1 MKKLYLACLLTLITS
16 LSCTKNVK
24 KQEEIFER
32 QLNDLSTDEILI
44 GDNIDFWGN
53 DIPQSSIFVLNAKAT
68 YLKGFG
74 LKVLRFKEGEV
85 SDEELNKKISTSPI
99 YQLEV
104 FELKRSEKIDSKK
117 PDICNYIYE
126 NREQAVLISKIN
138 NLSFRV
144 KEREW
149 VWINSKVDPQNFIFV
164 RVGVA
169 DLFSVI
175 PNKAIDGI
183 WINAKRSLKSWEEFY
198 PNEKKQIISWGC
210 QEAVFLD
217 TKVIEPSFYNPDIVF
232 NYF

>member
-1 MKKLYLACLLTLITS
+1 MKKIYLSTILLFIIS
-16 LSCTKNVK
+16 LSCTRNIKE
-24 KQEEIFER
+24 QEEKFER
-32 QLNDLSTDEILI
+32 QINDLSTDEILI

-53 DIPQSSIFVLNAKAT
+53 DTPQGVFFILNAKASF
-68 YLKGFG
+68 LKGFAIKA
-74 LKVLRFKEGEV
+74 LKFNEN
-85 SDEELNKKISTSPI
+85 NKNQENLDKTISTDNI

-104 FELKRSEKIDSKK
+104 YELKRKENINSKN
-117 PDICNYIYE
+117 PNICNYIYE

-149 VWINSKVDPQNFIFV
+149 IWINTKIDPDSFIVV
-164 RVGVA
+164 RLGVS

-175 PNKAIDGI
+175 SNKSIDGL
-183 WINAKRSLKSWEEFY
+183 WINAKRSLKSWEEYY

-217 TKVIEPSFYNPDIVF
+217 NRVIEPTFYNPDIVF
-232 NYF
+232 NYL

>member
-1 MKKLYLACLLTLITS
+1 MKKLSLISLVLCMTF

-24 KQEEIFER
+24 KQEELFDR
-32 QLNDLSTDEILI
+32 QSNDLSTDELLI

-53 DIPQSSIFVLNAKAT
+53 DIPQGAIFILNAKAN

-74 LKVLRFKEGEV
+74 IKALKFKEADK
-85 SDEELNKKISTSPI
+85 SDEELNKTISTSPI

-104 FELKRSEKIDSKK
+104 YELKRNEKTTSKT

-126 NREQAVLISKIN
+126 NKDKAILISKVN

-149 VWINSKVDPQNFIFV
+149 VWINSKIDTDNFVFV
-164 RVGVA
+164 RLGVA
-169 DLFSVI
+169 DSFSSI
-175 PNKAIDGI
+175 KNKAVDGL
-183 WINAKRSLKSWEEFY
+183 WINTKRSVKSWEEYY

-210 QEAVFLD
+210 QETTFLD
-217 TKVIEPSFYNPDIVF
+217 QKVIEPSFYNPDIVF